1 MPLDTFEPADIR
13 LLKLI
18 IEHKVPPE
26 KVHVHDW
33 LDRKY
38 SVASIAVDDRGEIY
52 ILLSGE

>member
-1 MPLDTFEPADIR
+1 MPIDKFEEADIK

-52 ILLSGE
+52 ILLDGE